1 MRQYLLLLFFFKTY
15 SVPLHFCQT
24 ITITIPTSTANRSVV
39 NTPEIKPITTGTE
52 PMKKET
58 KIINYIERIVD
69 VDKCT
74 NIVC

>member
-1 MRQYLLLLFFFKTY
+1 M
-15 SVPLHFCQT
+15 
-24 ITITIPTSTANRSVV
+24 